1 VRLQKLLIL
10 SMLFF
15 LPLFGFESLQEVLE
29 YLHKMPLQKRIEL
42 ELLRAM
48 EEGRKS
54 DAKILLP
61 ISEDIKV
68 KKPLLNV
75 LVQPP
80 QKPAIVVSKKQQ
92 KLAVVVD
99 YKVME
104 HTSCITGKKKGDKLK
119 EGDQR
124 TPNGIYFPLTFID
137 GSQLSDIYG
146 EGAFPL
152 NYPNI
157 IDERL
162 FKRDGHGIWLHDT
175 NDTTRR
181 PYSSNGCVVLYPDA
195 FQKIRRLIAF
205 KETPVV
211 IVEDFDYTTPQ
222 KFNETR
228 RSIGYFLYQWKK
240 AWENSPQDIERY
252 LSFYSKDFIS
262 RFENLDEFKE
272 YKRRV
277 TQNKKWIKIDMDDI
291 FILKDG
297 RVLDFGNIYVAR
309 FKMDYRS
316 NNYNW
321 SGVKLLYIIK
331 DDSGWKILAEE
342 SL

>member
-1 VRLQKLLIL
+1 VRLQKILSLLIV
-10 SMLFF
+10 SF
-15 LPLFGFESLQEVLE
+15 LPLFAFDSLQEVLE
-29 YLHKMPLQKRIEL
+29 YLQKMPLKKRIEY
-42 ELLRAM
+42 ELFRAV
-48 EEGRKS
+48 EEGRTG
-54 DAKILLP
+54 DAKLLLP
-61 ISEDIKV
+61 LTKEVQAKR
-68 KKPLLNV
+68 PLLNV

-99 YKVME
+99 NEVVE
-104 HTSCITGKKKGDKLK
+104 RTSCITGKKKGDKLK

-124 TPNGIYFPLTFID
+124 TPNGVYFPLTFID
-137 GSQLSDIYG
+137 GSELSEIYG
-146 EGAFPL
+146 KGAFPL

-157 IDERL
+157 IDKRL

-175 NDTTRR
+175 NDTARR
-181 PYSSNGCVVLYPDA
+181 PYSSNGCVVLYPN
-195 FQKIRRLIAF
+195 FFEKIRRLIAF

-211 IVEDFDYTTPQ
+211 IVEDFDYTDPNT
-222 KFNETR
+222 FNDTR
-228 RSIGYFLYQWKK
+228 RSIGFFVYEWKK

-262 RFENLDEFKE
+262 RFENLEAFKE

-277 TQNKKWIKIDMDDI
+277 TKNKEWIKIDLDDL

-309 FKMDYRS
+309 FNMDYRS